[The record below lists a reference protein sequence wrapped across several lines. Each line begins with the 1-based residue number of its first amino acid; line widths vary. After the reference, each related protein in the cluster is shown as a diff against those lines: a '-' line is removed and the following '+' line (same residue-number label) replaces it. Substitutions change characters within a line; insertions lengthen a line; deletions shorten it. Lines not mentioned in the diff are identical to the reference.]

1 MADYN
6 PNNPYNQKQYNQ
18 NSQSTSG
25 GSFSSTNSTGSSSG
39 GYTPNSSGYTPN
51 SGGYT
56 PSGSGYTPNSSQGST
71 SRDDQLKKL
80 GQQLNQN
87 QNKKKKGGRWV
98 IILLILLLV
107 GLAVVAVW
115 YFLQGKANIEEGGT
129 IRISMDLPEEMEGV
143 VGDIY
148 KPDNKISPGDKY
160 DVVCRARNAN
170 NYGGDS
176 SDVADQTPIY
186 IRFKVTL
193 IVDNKEYYG
202 MVKPNPVEGFWHT
215 YNKSEEAEDYVWDNY
230 YYYYGKLNYNAS
242 VELFDTL
249 TFDFKNIPNE
259 FGGKTGQIVITIEA
273 VEANKDIIGVDG
285 GAWESAPKTWST
297 NMKNGVNNNGQSI
310 EV

>member
-6 PNNPYNQKQYNQ
+6 PYNQNQYNQ

-25 GSFSSTNSTGSSSG
+25 GSFSSSNNTNQG
-39 GYTPNSSGYTPN
+39 GN
-51 SGGYT
+51 
-56 PSGSGYTPNSSQGST
+56 
-71 SRDDQLKKL
+71 RDDQLKKL
-80 GQQLNQN
+80 GQQLNQSPK
-87 QNKKKKGGRWV
+87 KKKKGGKWI

-107 GLAVVAVW
+107 ALAVFAVW
-115 YFLQGKANIEEGGT
+115 FFLQGKADIEEGST
-129 IRISMDLPEEMEGV
+129 IRISMDIPEQIEGV

-148 KPDNKISPGDKY
+148 KPTNRISPGDKY
-160 DVVCRARNAN
+160 DVVCKARNAN
-170 NYGGDS
+170 NFGGDS
-176 SDVADQTPIY
+176 VDATDQTPIY
-186 IRFKVTL
+186 IRFKVVL
-193 IVDNKEYYG
+193 IVDGKEYYN

-215 YNKSEEAEDYVWDNY
+215 YNKDEEASDYVWDNY

-242 VELFDTL
+242 IELFDTL
-249 TFDFKNIPNE
+249 TFDFENIPNE
-259 FGGKTGQIVITIEA
+259 FGGKTGQIVITIDA

>member
-6 PNNPYNQKQYNQ
+6 PNNQYDPNRYNQNQYNQ

-25 GSFSSTNSTGSSSG
+25 GSFSSSNSTNTSS
-39 GYTPNSSGYTPN
+39 
-51 SGGYT
+51 GYT
-56 PSGSGYTPNSSQGST
+56 PSGSGYTPNNNQSGGN
-71 SRDDQLKKL
+71 RDEQLRKL

-87 QNKKKKGGRWV
+87 QNKKRRGGKWV

-107 GLAVVAVW
+107 GLAGFAVW
-115 YFLQGKANIEEGGT
+115 YFLQGKTDIESGST
-129 IRISMDLPEEMEGV
+129 IRISMNVPEEIEGV

-148 KPDNKISPGDKY
+148 KPDNRISPGDKY
-160 DVVCRARNAN
+160 DVVCKARNAN
-170 NYGGDS
+170 NFGGDS
-176 SDVADQTPIY
+176 ADATDQTPIY

-193 IVDNKEYYG
+193 IVEGKEYNG
-202 MVKPNPVEGFWHT
+202 MVVPNPVEGFWHI
-215 YNKSEEAEDYVWDNY
+215 YNKDEEAEDYVWDNY

-242 VELFDTL
+242 VELFNTL
-249 TFDFKNIPNE
+249 SFDFEKIPNE
-259 FGGKTGQIVITIEA
+259 FGGKTGQIVITIDA

-297 NMKNGVNNNGQSI
+297 NMKNGVNHDGQSI